1 MFFNANGAS
10 VYRASLARQQG
21 IVVAGCKSSSLEI
34 RRISLLKATRSA
46 LKIEMIFEGDKKC
59 CKKVSNPLQILVK
72 WAFIFLLKLYICLE
86 GVYEKN
92 KMPLLWLF
100 LP

>member
-1 MFFNANGAS
+1 MSGESFIKLTLILAFTGTKNQHVLSYNPYLGDRTFFVFFNANGAS

-46 LKIEMIFEGDKKC
+46 LKIEMIFEGGQ
-59 CKKVSNPLQILVK
+59 KVL
-72 WAFIFLLKLYICLE
+72 
-86 GVYEKN
+86 
-92 KMPLLWLF
+92 
-100 LP
+100 

>member
-1 MFFNANGAS
+1 MKKDEESLFHSSFYVIHKIGGYRTFCVFFNANGAS

-46 LKIEMIFEGDKKC
+46 LKIEMIFEGGQ
-59 CKKVSNPLQILVK
+59 KVL
-72 WAFIFLLKLYICLE
+72 
-86 GVYEKN
+86 
-92 KMPLLWLF
+92 
-100 LP
+100 

>member
-1 MFFNANGAS
+1 M
-10 VYRASLARQQG
+10 YRASLARQQG

-59 CKKVSNPLQILVK
+59 CEKGSKPLPILVK
-72 WAFIFLLKLYICLE
+72 
-86 GVYEKN
+86 
-92 KMPLLWLF
+92 
-100 LP
+100 

>member
-46 LKIEMIFEGDKKC
+46 LKIEMIFGRIKSVVKSL
-59 CKKVSNPLQILVK
+59 KTLVRT
-72 WAFIFLLKLYICLE
+72 CS
-86 GVYEKN
+86 
-92 KMPLLWLF
+92 
-100 LP
+100 